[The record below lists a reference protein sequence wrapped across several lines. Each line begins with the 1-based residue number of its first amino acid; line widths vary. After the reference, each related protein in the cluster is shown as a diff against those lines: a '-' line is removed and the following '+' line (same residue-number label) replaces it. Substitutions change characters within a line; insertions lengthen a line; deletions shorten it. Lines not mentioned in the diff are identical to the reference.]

1 MKAASVK
8 GLFWRTFLATLVV
21 VASASAGQD
30 AKATDSPA
38 DEPTANHPW
47 IGQEAPAFELESTE
61 GEAIALSRFR
71 GEKFVVIH
79 FAASW

>member
-1 MKAASVK
+1 MKAATVK

-21 VASASAGQD
+21 VASAGAGQD
-30 AKATDSPA
+30 AKTT

-61 GEAIALSRFR
+61 GEVIALTGFK

>member
-1 MKAASVK
+1 MKAARVTGS
-8 GLFWRTFLATLVV
+8 FWGTFLATLVV
-21 VASASAGQD
+21 VASAGAGQD
-30 AKATDSPA
+30 AAAA
-38 DEPTANHPW
+38 DKPTANHPW

-61 GEAIALSRFR
+61 GEAIALTRFR